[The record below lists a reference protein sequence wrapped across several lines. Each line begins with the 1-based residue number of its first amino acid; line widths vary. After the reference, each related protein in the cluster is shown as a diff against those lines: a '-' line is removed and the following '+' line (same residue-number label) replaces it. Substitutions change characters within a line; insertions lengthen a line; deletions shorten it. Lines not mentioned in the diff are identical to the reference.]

1 MADEPLSLE
10 RGERRQNFRVA
21 ESVLLSFEPIEADC
35 VEQRWQTLHAETL
48 PDAFSLSSRLL
59 ELRQQSTVLRRHA
72 QQESSTFARLYDQL
86 DQKLDLIS
94 EVLMLQ
100 SFGQRKP
107 ALHDVDLGAEGM
119 GLTVARP
126 LTAGAWL
133 DLRMVFRST
142 GAGLRTL
149 AEVLR
154 CEPADGGFRVGLK
167 FRFINDF
174 DSELMVH
181 QVLTRQSKIL
191 REKNNR
197 DWSD

>member
-1 MADEPLSLE
+1 
-10 RGERRQNFRVA
+10 
-21 ESVLLSFEPIEADC
+21 
-35 VEQRWQTLHAETL
+35 
-48 PDAFSLSSRLL
+48 
-59 ELRQQSTVLRRHA
+59 
-72 QQESSTFARLYDQL
+72 
-86 DQKLDLIS
+86 
-94 EVLMLQ
+94 MLQ
-100 SFGQRKP
+100 GFGQRKP

-119 GLTVARP
+119 GLTLARP
-126 LTAGAWL
+126 LAAGAWL
-133 DLRMVFRST
+133 DVRMVFRST

-154 CEPADGGFRVGLK
+154 CEPTDGGFRVGLK